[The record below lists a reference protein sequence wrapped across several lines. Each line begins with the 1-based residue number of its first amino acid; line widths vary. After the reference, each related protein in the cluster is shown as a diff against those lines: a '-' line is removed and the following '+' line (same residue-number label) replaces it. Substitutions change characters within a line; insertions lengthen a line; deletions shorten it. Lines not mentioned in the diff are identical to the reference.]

1 MRDGITVFVP
11 KGFSVLLWGCSAVL
25 ALVPVGFALAGELP
39 PVGAAVFAAL
49 IAPFVLAGVV
59 WRRFR
64 MTVWQGVVAV
74 RPCFGR
80 AWSFSTVDV
89 TRVVRRVNPNGESGE
104 LAKMTVW
111 AGRRRVSME
120 ALMQGSEVFWAYI
133 EQNVAPDKIVTK
145 GRGRRG
151 GHEAR

>member
-25 ALVPVGFALAGELP
+25 ALVPVGFA
-39 PVGAAVFAAL
+39 
-49 IAPFVLAGVV
+49 IA
-59 WRRFR
+59 
-64 MTVWQGVVAV
+64 
-74 RPCFGR
+74 
-80 AWSFSTVDV
+80 
-89 TRVVRRVNPNGESGE
+89 GE

-111 AGRRRVSME
+111 AGRRRVSVE

-151 GHEAR
+151 GRA